1 VKDLLT
7 IVIPCKNERNN
18 IYDCVGLLRKQ
29 KELQGV
35 RIIIA
40 DSSTSL
46 DARHWV
52 LRTRQDFRNE
62 GRVEIIHGGFPAK
75 ARLEGSKLVTTPY
88 ILFLDADVMVK
99 EEGLLSKLIEYKLDL
114 VTVPFI
120 TDRGYNWLYEAFDWI
135 QKQSIKR
142 KIPFAV
148 GGFQLWKTEAY
159 WKLGGYNEEHLF
171 AEDYAISSKV
181 SVDKFRV
188 HNTDGVYTSARR
200 FKNKGIFHLVWLM
213 IRCYLNRNNEK
224 FFKHHHN
231 YWK

>member
-1 VKDLLT
+1 MKDLLT

-18 IYDCVGLLRKQ
+18 IHDCVGLLVKQ

-40 DSSTSL
+40 DSSTAL

-52 LRTRQDFRNE
+52 LRTRQDFRHHTK
-62 GRVEIIHGGFPAK
+62 VEIIYGGFPAK

-88 ILFLDADVMVK
+88 ILFLDADVIVK
-99 EEGLLSKLIEYKLDL
+99 EDGLLSKLLKYDLDL
-114 VTVPFI
+114 VTVPFT
-120 TDRGYNWLYEAFDWI
+120 TDKEYAWVYKVFDWI

-159 WKLGGYNEEHLF
+159 WKVGGYNEEHLF

-181 SVDKFRV
+181 DVSRFMV
-188 HNTDGVYTSARR
+188 HPTDGVYTSARR

-213 IRCYLNRNNEK
+213 IRCYLNRNNED
-224 FFKHHHN
+224 FFKKHHN

>member
-1 VKDLLT
+1 MKDLLT
-7 IVIPCKNERNN
+7 IVIPCKNEREI
-18 IYDCVGLLRKQ
+18 IYECVRLLVNK

-35 RIIIA
+35 RIIVA
-40 DSSTSL
+40 DSSTAL

-52 LRTRQDFRNE
+52 IRARQDFRHE
-62 GRVEIIHGGFPAK
+62 GRVEIIQGGFPAK

-99 EEGLLSKLIEYKLDL
+99 EEGLITKLIDYNLDL
-114 VTVPFI
+114 VTTTFT
-120 TDRGYNWLYEAFDWI
+120 TDRGYNWIYEVFDWI
-135 QKQSIKR
+135 QTQSIKR

-148 GGFQLWKTEAY
+148 GGFQLWNTEAY
-159 WKLGGYNEEHLF
+159 WKVGGYNEEHLF

-181 SVDKFRV
+181 DVSKFKV
-188 HNTDGVYTSARR
+188 HITDGVYTSARR

>member
-18 IYDCVGLLRKQ
+18 IHDCVGLLVKQ

-40 DSSTSL
+40 DSSTAL

-52 LRTRQDFRNE
+52 LRTRQDFRHHTK
-62 GRVEIIHGGFPAK
+62 VEIIYGGFPAK

-88 ILFLDADVMVK
+88 ILFLDADVIVK
-99 EEGLLSKLIEYKLDL
+99 EDGLLSKLLKYDLDL
-114 VTVPFI
+114 VTVPFT
-120 TDRGYNWLYEAFDWI
+120 TDKEYAWVYKVFDWI

-159 WKLGGYNEEHLF
+159 WKVGGYNEEHLF

-181 SVDKFRV
+181 DVSRFMV
-188 HNTDGVYTSARR
+188 HPTDGVYTSARR

-213 IRCYLNRNNEK
+213 IRCYLNRNNED
-224 FFKHHHN
+224 FFKKHHN